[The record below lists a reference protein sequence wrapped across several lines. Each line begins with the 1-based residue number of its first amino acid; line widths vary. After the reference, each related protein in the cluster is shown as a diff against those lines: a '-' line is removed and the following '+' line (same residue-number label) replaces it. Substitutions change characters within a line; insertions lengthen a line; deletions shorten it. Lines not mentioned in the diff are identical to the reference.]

1 MSIPPLPSALAL
13 CLPRLYGGGTEKI
26 VARMAAWWARRG
38 VHVWLVTFQSSPADL
53 PLHPAVQRIQIDDI
67 SAEAPPLAAWPQESR
82 NILALRRIFSSI
94 LQREHVGRLP
104 VISFLARM
112 NMRCLLAARGLPCR
126 TIICERTYPPAVFLG
141 EHDETLRKK
150 LYPAADALVVQCE
163 YTRRHW
169 GSTIVAQEKCHT
181 LPNPI
186 PSSAGG
192 GTAAA
197 APSEHAYF
205 LAIGRL
211 EPAKRHDLLLR
222 AFADL
227 VPDRPDLRLYIAGSG
242 EQEQVLHAL
251 RDELGLGQQVTF
263 LGQVQDVR
271 PWLQHALALVH
282 PSDYEG
288 FPNVLL
294 EALAERCPIIATD
307 CLTGPAEIVEQGRNG
322 FLVPVN
328 DQKALADAMQKM
340 LSDRTQKRLRSGM
353 TALPEKLSEERIMWD
368 WTRLLAQN

>member
-1 MSIPPLPSALAL
+1 MA
-13 CLPRLYGGGTEKI
+13 TED
-26 VARMAAWWARRG
+26 
-38 VHVWLVTFQSSPADL
+38 SS
-53 PLHPAVQRIQIDDI
+53 
-67 SAEAPPLAAWPQESR
+67 LAAWPQESR
-82 NILALRRIFSSI
+82 NILALRKIFSAI
-94 LQREHVGRLP
+94 LMEEHVDCLP

-126 TIICERTYPPAVFLG
+126 TIVCERTYPPAVFLG
-141 EHDETLRKK
+141 DHDEKLRKQ
-150 LYPAADALVVQCE
+150 LYPEADALVVQCE

-169 GSTIVAQEKCHT
+169 GSTIVGLGKCHA
-181 LPNPI
+181 LPNPFF
-186 PSSAGG
+186 PAAGPA
-192 GTAAA
+192 TAAA
-197 APSEHAYF
+197 AIPQEQSYF

-211 EPAKRHDLLLR
+211 APVKRHDLLLR

-227 VPDRPDLRLYIAGSG
+227 VPDRPDIRLYIAGSG
-242 EQEQVLHAL
+242 EQEQVLHNL
-251 RDELGLGQQVTF
+251 RHELGLEQQATF

-294 EALAERCPIIATD
+294 EALSERCPIIATD

-328 DQKALADAMQKM
+328 DQKALACAMQKM
-340 LSDRTQKRLRSGM
+340 LSGGTQKQLRSRM
-353 TALPEKLSEERIMWD
+353 NVLPEKFSEERIMRE
-368 WTRLLAQN
+368 WTRLLLDRG